1 MPRKL
6 IEDYYNDV
14 EKIKQY
20 GGSNKEL
27 SLSSEFAQLLNSY
40 CKTKNLLL
48 IKELEYK
55 SSKGSLLKPD
65 GTVKDALR
73 LDWGYW
79 ESKDEY
85 DDLDKEIQK
94 KIEKGYPTSNI
105 IFEDSQT
112 VVLIQQGIEVERVF
126 IYDSYKLD
134 MLFQKFINF
143 ERPEIQSFHRA
154 IEQFKE
160 DLPLVLNALREL
172 IEEQRKINF
181 EFKKSSDNLLIL
193 CQQTINPNLTVLDV
207 REMLIQHILTE
218 EIFISIFNDSQFHR
232 ENTVAKEL
240 QKVADTFFIG
250 RVKKDTLGLIDHYY
264 LVIKAAASNVENHHE
279 KQKFLKILYE
289 NFYRSYNPKG
299 ADRLGIFYTPNEI
312 VQFIIKSANY
322 LTYKH
327 FNRLLS
333 DENVEILDPATG
345 TGTFITELIEQI
357 PLNKLKYKY
366 INEIHCNEVAIL
378 PYYIANLNIEFT
390 YKQKMGK
397 YEPFENICFV
407 DTLDNTGFNIKNKQT
422 TLFDIGA
429 DNLERIKRQN
439 KRKISIIMGNPPY
452 NANQLNE
459 NENNKNK
466 PYPII
471 DKRIKDTY
479 IKHSLAQKTK
489 LYDMYTRFYRWATD
503 RLNSNG
509 IIAFITNRSF
519 IDSRTFDGFRKCIE
533 TEFNY
538 AYIIDTKSDVRAN
551 PKISGTSHN
560 VFGIQTGV
568 AVMFLVRDT
577 SKKPPCLIEYYT
589 MQDDQKKEE
598 KLDWFSSTNFED
610 INFEHLIPDEKS
622 NWINVVDNDFNELLP
637 LVLERDNKQS
647 ICNFYSIGVST
658 NRDEWVYDFNKTGL
672 KDKIEYF
679 NRSYNLQLKK
689 LKNVKKEDLN
699 NKIEYDIKWSRD
711 LKRKFL
717 NKKKLVF
724 NSSYIVEMNYRPYVK
739 KQYYSEKTLSDVL
752 TSKHYKM
759 FGDSLI
765 GKNKVICFSG
775 IGSSKP
781 FSALMSEIIFSKDYV
796 ENTQGIPLYIKKGK
810 TRIEN
815 ISEWG
820 LRKFREHYKDKQ
832 INKESI
838 FNYIYAVFN
847 DEDYQKK
854 YAINLK
860 RELPRI
866 PLYTDFWKWEKTGK
880 ELMDLHLNYKKAE
893 PYNLVVIKNNLP
905 DNSKN
910 EVKLKADIAHGKV
923 ILDEQITLEGIP
935 KQAWE
940 YKIGTRSAI
949 EWILDQ
955 YKQKIPREVILR
967 QDYYIYNFNDYKQDV
982 INLIKKIVTVSIET
996 GKIKKMMNKMDQ

>member
-1 MPRKL
+1 MSRRL
-6 IEDYYNDV
+6 IEDYYRDIEN
-14 EKIKQY
+14 IKKY
-20 GGSNKEL
+20 SGSKKEL

-40 CKTKNLLL
+40 CKNKNLLL

-55 SSKGSLLKPD
+55 TNKGSFVKPD

-112 VVLIQQGIEVERVF
+112 VVLFQQGSEVDRVP
-126 IYDSYKLD
+126 IYDSDKLD
-134 MLFQKFINF
+134 FLFQKFINY

-172 IEEQRKINF
+172 IEEQRKINMDF
-181 EFKKSSDNLLIL
+181 RRSSDGLLIL

-218 EIFISIFNDSQFHR
+218 EIFITIFNDSQFHR
-232 ENTVAKEL
+232 ENTIAKEL

-264 LVIKAAASNVENHHE
+264 LAIKAAASNVENHHE
-279 KQKFLKILYE
+279 KQKFLKVLYE

-312 VQFIIKSANY
+312 VQFIVKSTNY
-322 LTYKH
+322 LTHKH
-327 FNRLLS
+327 FTRLLS
-333 DENVEILDPATG
+333 DQDVEILDPATG

-357 PLNKLKYKY
+357 PLSKLEYKY

-390 YKQKMGK
+390 YKQKTGK

-429 DNLERIKRQN
+429 DNLERIKKQN

-459 NENNKNK
+459 NENNKNR
-466 PYPII
+466 PYPVI

-479 IKHSLAQKTK
+479 VKYSNAQKTK
-489 LYDMYTRFYRWATD
+489 LYDMYTRFYRWASD

-533 TEFNY
+533 NEFNH
-538 AYIIDTKSDVRAN
+538 AYIIDTQSDVRAN
-551 PKISGTSHN
+551 PKISGTTHN

-568 AVMFLVRDT
+568 AVMLLVRDS
-577 SKKPPCLIEYYT
+577 SKKHSCLIEYFT
-589 MQDDQKKEE
+589 MSDDQKREE
-598 KLDWFSSTNFED
+598 KLDWFANTKFEE
-610 INFEHLIPDEKS
+610 INFKHLIPDDKS
-622 NWINVVDNDFNELLP
+622 NWINVAENDFNDLLP
-637 LVLERDNKQS
+637 LVLGSDNKQS

-658 NRDEWVYDFNKTGL
+658 NRDEWVYDFSKTNL
-672 KDKIEYF
+672 KEKIEYF
-679 NRSYNLQLKK
+679 NRSYNIQLKK
-689 LKNVKKEDLN
+689 LKNIKKEELD
-699 NKIEYDIKWSRD
+699 NKIEYDIKWSSS
-711 LKRKFL
+711 LKSKFLQKRKL
-717 NKKKLVF
+717 NFEEK
-724 NSSYIVEMNYRPYVK
+724 YIINMNYRPYIQK
-739 KQYYSEKTLSDVL
+739 KYYSDKNLSDRL
-752 TSKHYKM
+752 TANHYNM
-759 FGDSLI
+759 FDDDLI
-765 GKNKVICFSG
+765 GINKVICFSG
-775 IGSSKP
+775 VGSSKP
-781 FSALMSEIIFSKDYV
+781 FSALISENIFSLDYI
-796 ENTQGIPLYIKKGK
+796 EKTQGIPFYINKGK
-810 TRIEN
+810 TRVEN

-847 DEDYQKK
+847 NVEYQKK

-866 PLYTDFWKWEKTGK
+866 PLYADFWKWAKIGE
-880 ELMDLHLNYKKAE
+880 ELINLHLNYQKTV
-893 PYNLVVIKNNLP
+893 PYKLVRIDNNLQ

-910 EVKLKADIAHGKV
+910 EVKLKADAVLGRIIV
-923 ILDEQITLEGIP
+923 DEQTTLEGIP
-935 KQAWE
+935 PQAWG

-955 YKQKIPREVILR
+955 YKLKIPKDKIIREEYYVYDFSEYKEEVI
-967 QDYYIYNFNDYKQDV
+967 D
-982 INLIKKIVTVSIET
+982 LIKKMVTVSVET
-996 GKIKKMMNKMDQ
+996 VKIKKLME